1 MVLVENTDWPFRGE
15 SPSKVEEGKASL
27 SFIIYEPFK
36 NVAGR
41 RTCDF
46 PLKRGSRSLLGKTT
60 ECI

>member
-1 MVLVENTDWPFRGE
+1 MVLVENTDWPFRRE

-41 RTCDF
+41 RTRDF
-46 PLKRGSRSLLGKTT
+46 LLARGNRPLLGRTT
-60 ECI
+60 ECF